1 MRIGKFA
8 KTVAAGALAVAC
20 LTSVAACGPGSSNN
34 NASDVPAE
42 EVSTDLGD
50 GTYELTLWDGAGLKA
65 LDDAL
70 IAGFQEKY
78 PNITITA
85 TYDPDNVTQQN
96 GPRIISASD
105 TPDLARIT
113 DIGSAARGNHL
124 VNLEEYAD
132 AYGWELPDAQTTIYR
147 VGADGQIGAD
157 GDLYAVPSS
166 LSMTGLFW
174 NKDLGAKIGLT
185 EAPKSMEEL
194 EDAMAKAKDAG
205 ILPMML
211 PGKDGGASFIYQALM
226 VNAGGADAVQS
237 WIVQNGGASFDTD
250 AAKTAAE
257 TLQSWA
263 EAGYLPSDVNAVDA
277 STALGRFTAGEGLFF
292 PSGNWNVASVS
303 EAMGDAAGFT
313 SYPGT
318 TESDPA
324 TAALNA
330 GSAFGVPANAKNK
343 NAAAAFL
350 DYLTTE
356 EARQIV
362 IDNSGYAPAGDGE
375 LPTSGD
381 ALVTEMLTVYG
392 DLMSDGATTD
402 FINNATAGIQSS
414 TLIPNFQLLLD
425 GSLDAA
431 EFPGIVQSAYEEE
444 LGK

>member
-20 LTSVAACGPGSSNN
+20 LTSVAACGPGSSNGGS
-34 NASDVPAE
+34 AAPAE

-50 GTYELTLWDGAGLKA
+50 ETYELTLWDGAGLKS

-105 TPDLARIT
+105 TYDIVRVT
-113 DIGSAARGNHL
+113 DIGSAVRGNHL
-124 VNLEEYAD
+124 VDLEGYAD
-132 AYGWELPDAQTTIYR
+132 AYGWRIPDAQTTIYR
-147 VGADGQIGAD
+147 VTDDGELGD
-157 GDLYAVPSS
+157 GDLYAVPSG
-166 LSMTGLFW
+166 LSMTGMFW
-174 NKDLGAKIGLT
+174 NKELGAQIGLT

-194 EDAMAKAKDAG
+194 EAAMAKAADAG

-211 PGKDGGASFIYQALM
+211 PGKDGGASFPYQALM
-226 VNAGGADAVQS
+226 TNAGGADAVQS
-237 WIVQNGGASFDTD
+237 WILQNEGATFDTD
-250 AAKTAAE
+250 AAVSAAE

-263 EAGYLPSDVNAVDA
+263 ESGYLPNDVNALDA

-292 PSGNWNVASVS
+292 PSGNWNTATVS
-303 EAMGDAAGFT
+303 EAMGDKAGFFAF
-313 SYPGT
+313 PGA

-324 TAALNA
+324 TAALNGA
-330 GSAFGVPANAKNK
+330 TAFGIPTNAKNK

-350 DYLTTE
+350 DYLTSE

-375 LPTSGD
+375 MPVSDD
-381 ALVTEMLTVYG
+381 ALVTEMLSVYG
-392 DLMSDGATTD
+392 GLMESGATTD

-425 GSLDAA
+425 GSITPE
-431 EFPGIVQSAYEEE
+431 EFPAAVQAAYDEE

>member
-20 LTSVAACGPGSSNN
+20 LTSVAACGPGSSNGGS
-34 NASDVPAE
+34 AAPAE

-50 GTYELTLWDGAGLKA
+50 ETYELTLWDGAGLKS

-105 TPDLARIT
+105 TYDIVRVT
-113 DIGSAARGNHL
+113 DIGSAVRGDHL
-124 VNLEEYAD
+124 VDLEDYAD
-132 AYGWELPDAQTTIYR
+132 AYGWRIPDAQTTIYR
-147 VGADGQIGAD
+147 VTDDGELGD
-157 GDLYAVPSS
+157 GDLYAVPSG
-166 LSMTGLFW
+166 LSMTGMFW
-174 NKDLGAKIGLT
+174 NKELGARIGLT

-194 EDAMAKAKDAG
+194 EAAMAKAADAG

-211 PGKDGGASFIYQALM
+211 PGKDGGASFPYQALM
-226 VNAGGADAVQS
+226 TNAGGADAVQS
-237 WIVQNGGASFDTD
+237 WILQNEGATFDTD
-250 AAKTAAE
+250 AAVSAAE

-263 EAGYLPSDVNAVDA
+263 ESGYLPNDVNALDA

-292 PSGNWNVASVS
+292 PSGNWNTATIS
-303 EAMGDAAGFT
+303 EAMGDKAGFFAF
-313 SYPGT
+313 PGT

-324 TAALNA
+324 TAALNGA
-330 GSAFGVPANAKNK
+330 TAFGIPTNAKNK

-350 DYLTTE
+350 DYLTSE

-375 LPTSGD
+375 MPVSDD
-381 ALVTEMLTVYG
+381 ALVTEMLSVYG
-392 DLMSDGATTD
+392 GLMESGATTD

-425 GSLDAA
+425 GSITPE
-431 EFPGIVQSAYEEE
+431 EFPAAVQAAYDEE

>member
-20 LTSVAACGPGSSNN
+20 LTSVAACGPGSSNGGS
-34 NASDVPAE
+34 AAPAE

-50 GTYELTLWDGAGLKA
+50 ETYELTLWDGAGLKS

-105 TPDLARIT
+105 TYDIVRVT
-113 DIGSAARGNHL
+113 DIGSAVRGNHL
-124 VNLEEYAD
+124 VDLEDYAD
-132 AYGWELPDAQTTIYR
+132 AYGWQIPDAQTTIYR
-147 VGADGQIGAD
+147 VTDDGELGG
-157 GDLYAVPSS
+157 GDLYAVPSG
-166 LSMTGLFW
+166 LSMTGMFW
-174 NKDLGAKIGLT
+174 NKELGAQIGLT

-194 EDAMAKAKDAG
+194 ETAMAKAADAG

-211 PGKDGGASFIYQALM
+211 PGKDGGASFPYQALM
-226 VNAGGADAVQS
+226 TNAGGADAVQS
-237 WIVQNGGASFDTD
+237 WILQNEGATFDTD
-250 AAKTAAE
+250 AAVSAAE

-263 EAGYLPSDVNAVDA
+263 ESGYLPNDVNALDA

-292 PSGNWNVASVS
+292 PSGNWNTATVS
-303 EAMGDAAGFT
+303 EAMGDKAGFFAF
-313 SYPGT
+313 PGA

-324 TAALNA
+324 TAALNGA
-330 GSAFGVPANAKNK
+330 TAFGIPANAKNK

-350 DYLTTE
+350 DYLTSE

-375 LPTSGD
+375 MPVSDD
-381 ALVTEMLTVYG
+381 ALVTEMLSVYG
-392 DLMSDGATTD
+392 GLMENGATTD

-425 GSLDAA
+425 GSITPE
-431 EFPGIVQSAYEEE
+431 EFPAAVQAAYDEE

>member
-8 KTVAAGALAVAC
+8 KTIAAGALAAAC
-20 LTSVAACGPGSSNN
+20 LTSVAACGPGSSNGGS
-34 NASDVPAE
+34 AAPAE

-50 GTYELTLWDGAGLKA
+50 ETYELTLWDGAGLKS

-105 TPDLARIT
+105 TYDIVRVT
-113 DIGSAARGNHL
+113 DIGSAVRGNHL
-124 VNLEEYAD
+124 VDLEGYAD
-132 AYGWELPDAQTTIYR
+132 AYGWRIPDAQTTIYR
-147 VGADGQIGAD
+147 VTDDGELGD
-157 GDLYAVPSS
+157 GDLYAVPSG
-166 LSMTGLFW
+166 LSMTGMFW
-174 NKDLGAKIGLT
+174 NKELGARIGLT

-194 EDAMAKAKDAG
+194 EAAMAKAADAG

-211 PGKDGGASFIYQALM
+211 PGKDGGASFPYQALM
-226 VNAGGADAVQS
+226 TNAGGADAVQS
-237 WIVQNGGASFDTD
+237 WILQNEGATFDTD
-250 AAKTAAE
+250 AAVSAAE

-263 EAGYLPSDVNAVDA
+263 ESGYLPNDVNALDA

-292 PSGNWNVASVS
+292 PSGNWNTATIS
-303 EAMGDAAGFT
+303 EAMGDKAGFFAF
-313 SYPGT
+313 PGT

-324 TAALNA
+324 TAALNGA
-330 GSAFGVPANAKNK
+330 TAFGIPTNAKNK

-350 DYLTTE
+350 DYLTSE

-375 LPTSGD
+375 MPVSDD
-381 ALVTEMLTVYG
+381 ALVTEMLSVYG
-392 DLMSDGATTD
+392 GLMESGATTD

-425 GSLDAA
+425 GSITPE
-431 EFPGIVQSAYEEE
+431 EFPAAVQAAYDEE

>member
-8 KTVAAGALAVAC
+8 KTIAAGALAAAC
-20 LTSVAACGPGSSNN
+20 LTSVAACGPGSSNGGS
-34 NASDVPAE
+34 AAPAE

-50 GTYELTLWDGAGLKA
+50 ETYELTLWDGAGLKS

-105 TPDLARIT
+105 TYDIVRVT
-113 DIGSAARGNHL
+113 DIGSAVRGNHL
-124 VNLEEYAD
+124 VDLEDYAD
-132 AYGWELPDAQTTIYR
+132 AYGWRIPDAQTTIYR
-147 VGADGQIGAD
+147 VTDDGELGG
-157 GDLYAVPSS
+157 GDLYAVPSG
-166 LSMTGLFW
+166 LSMTGMFW
-174 NKDLGAKIGLT
+174 NKELGAQIGLT

-194 EDAMAKAKDAG
+194 EAAMAKAADAG

-211 PGKDGGASFIYQALM
+211 PGKDGGASFPYQALM
-226 VNAGGADAVQS
+226 TNAGGADAVQS
-237 WIVQNGGASFDTD
+237 WILQNEGATFDTD
-250 AAKTAAE
+250 AAVSAAE

-263 EAGYLPSDVNAVDA
+263 ESGYLPNDVNALDA

-292 PSGNWNVASVS
+292 PSGNWNTATVS
-303 EAMGDAAGFT
+303 EAMGDKAGFFAF
-313 SYPGT
+313 PGA

-324 TAALNA
+324 TAALNGA
-330 GSAFGVPANAKNK
+330 TAFGIPANAKNK

-350 DYLTTE
+350 DYLTSE

-375 LPTSGD
+375 MPVSDD
-381 ALVTEMLTVYG
+381 ALVTEMLSVYG
-392 DLMSDGATTD
+392 GLMENGATTD

-425 GSLDAA
+425 GSITPE
-431 EFPGIVQSAYEEE
+431 EFPAAVQAAYDEE

>member
-20 LTSVAACGPGSSNN
+20 LTSVAACGPGSSNGGS
-34 NASDVPAE
+34 AAPAE

-50 GTYELTLWDGAGLKA
+50 ETYELTLWDGAGLKS

-105 TPDLARIT
+105 TYDIVRVT
-113 DIGSAARGNHL
+113 DIGSAVRGNHL
-124 VNLEEYAD
+124 VDLEDYAD
-132 AYGWELPDAQTTIYR
+132 AYGWQIPDAQTTIYR
-147 VGADGQIGAD
+147 VTDDGELGG
-157 GDLYAVPSS
+157 GDLYAVPSG
-166 LSMTGLFW
+166 LSMTGMFW
-174 NKDLGAKIGLT
+174 NKELGAQIGLT

-194 EDAMAKAKDAG
+194 EAAMAKAADAG

-211 PGKDGGASFIYQALM
+211 PGKDGGASFPYQALM
-226 VNAGGADAVQS
+226 TNAGGADAVQS
-237 WIVQNGGASFDTD
+237 WILQNEGATFDTD
-250 AAKTAAE
+250 AAVSAAE

-263 EAGYLPSDVNAVDA
+263 ESGYLPNDVNALDA

-292 PSGNWNVASVS
+292 PSGNWNTATVS
-303 EAMGDAAGFT
+303 EAMGDKAGFFAF
-313 SYPGT
+313 PGA

-324 TAALNA
+324 TAALNGA
-330 GSAFGVPANAKNK
+330 TAFGIPANAKNK

-350 DYLTTE
+350 DYLTSE

-375 LPTSGD
+375 MPVSDD
-381 ALVTEMLTVYG
+381 ALVTEMLSVYG
-392 DLMSDGATTD
+392 GLMENGATTD

-425 GSLDAA
+425 GSITPE
-431 EFPGIVQSAYEEE
+431 EFPAAVQAAYDEE

>member
-8 KTVAAGALAVAC
+8 KTIAAGALAAAC
-20 LTSVAACGPGSSNN
+20 LTSVAACGPGSSNGGS
-34 NASDVPAE
+34 AAPAE

-50 GTYELTLWDGAGLKA
+50 ETYELTLWDGAGLKS

-105 TPDLARIT
+105 TYDIVRVT
-113 DIGSAARGNHL
+113 DIGSAVRGNHL
-124 VNLEEYAD
+124 VDLEDYAD
-132 AYGWELPDAQTTIYR
+132 AYGWQIPDAQTTIYR
-147 VGADGQIGAD
+147 VTDDGELGD
-157 GDLYAVPSS
+157 GDLYAVPSG
-166 LSMTGLFW
+166 LSMTGMFW
-174 NKDLGAKIGLT
+174 NKELGAQIGLT

-194 EDAMAKAKDAG
+194 EAAMAKAADAG

-211 PGKDGGASFIYQALM
+211 PGKDGGASFPYQALM
-226 VNAGGADAVQS
+226 TNAGGADAVQS
-237 WIVQNGGASFDTD
+237 WILQNEGATFDTD
-250 AAKTAAE
+250 AAVSAAE

-263 EAGYLPSDVNAVDA
+263 ESGYLPNDVNALDA

-292 PSGNWNVASVS
+292 PSGNWNTATIS
-303 EAMGDAAGFT
+303 EAMGDKAGFFAF
-313 SYPGT
+313 PGA

-324 TAALNA
+324 TAALNGA
-330 GSAFGVPANAKNK
+330 TAFGIPANAKNK

-350 DYLTTE
+350 DYLTSE

-375 LPTSGD
+375 MPVSDD
-381 ALVTEMLTVYG
+381 ALVTEMLSVYG
-392 DLMSDGATTD
+392 GLMENGATTD

-425 GSLDAA
+425 GSITPE
-431 EFPGIVQSAYEEE
+431 EFPAAVQAAYDEE